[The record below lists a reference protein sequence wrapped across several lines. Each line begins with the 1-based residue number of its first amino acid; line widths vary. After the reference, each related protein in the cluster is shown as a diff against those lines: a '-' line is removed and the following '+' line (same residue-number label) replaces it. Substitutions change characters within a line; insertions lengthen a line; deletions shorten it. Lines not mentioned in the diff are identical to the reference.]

1 MYGYISYMGFL
12 SMVDSQ
18 KTRLLIIQQH
28 GLFSSWKSMMIVQ
41 NIYVDDDD
49 MGQKTMI
56 YHGLSMVNK
65 YKIAFYFVFFLHS

>member
-1 MYGYISYMGFL
+1 
-12 SMVDSQ
+12 MVDSQ

-49 MGQKTMI
+49 MGQKNND
-56 YHGLSMVNK
+56 LSWF
-65 YKIAFYFVFFLHS
+65 IDGQ

>member
-1 MYGYISYMGFL
+1 
-12 SMVDSQ
+12 
-18 KTRLLIIQQH
+18 
-28 GLFSSWKSMMIVQ
+28 MMIVQ

-49 MGQKTMI
+49 MGQTTMI